1 MALRAQLETARL
13 RLRPVA
19 LTDEPAFL
27 LALNDLAVSGWLS
40 RVAHPFTPA
49 HFQEFATNIAY
60 PGETFGVEDAGGL
73 VGVVGAGFEL
83 GYWLIP
89 QVHGRGYA
97 TEAALAVLQMQF
109 AHDESTVTAG
119 YFVGNIASA
128 RVLAKL
134 GVVETGRSLRHCR
147 ALGVDRPHVD
157 LLLTPAAFAALH
169 PMA

>member
-19 LTDEPAFL
+19 LTDEPDFL

-49 HFQEFATNIAY
+49 HFQDFAKNLAY
-60 PGETFGVEDAGGL
+60 PGETFAVEDASGL

-83 GYWLIP
+83 GYWFAP

-119 YFVGNIASA
+119 YFTGNTASA

-134 GVVETGRSLRHCR
+134 GFVETGQSLKHCR
-147 ALGVDRPHVD
+147 ALAVDRPHVD

-169 PMA
+169 RMA